1 MRTRRQ
7 CAWLLLTM
15 HTVTHTGLCLLCV
28 CADVL
33 VRHLQ
38 TLVDLGFKLTTGSA
52 EALRPS
58 GAQLLQQL
66 LRFFGDVP
74 DPDVPELLLL
84 EQYQVCVCVNRHG
97 SAEGKSHSMAVA
109 CHQQH
114 LTWRAESCSCLPCLI
129 CIQNLHGG
137 ESAKD
142 LACLFR
148 MSLPPCCCRP
158 SLWQRCGRR

>member
-1 MRTRRQ
+1 MSGLMDAKKR
-7 CAWLLLTM
+7 LLTAPADSYSVCLVVADNA
-15 HTVTHTGLCLLCV
+15 HSDSHRPLLCA
-28 CADVL
+28 CAADVL

-84 EQYQVCVCVNRHG
+84 EQYQVCVCQQ
-97 SAEGKSHSMAVA
+97 AVA
-109 CHQQH
+109 VPVQGEARNSAWHWPVTTKTPH
-114 LTWRAESCSCLPCLI
+114 RA
-129 CIQNLHGG
+129 G
-137 ESAKD
+137 
-142 LACLFR
+142 
-148 MSLPPCCCRP
+148 
-158 SLWQRCGRR
+158 